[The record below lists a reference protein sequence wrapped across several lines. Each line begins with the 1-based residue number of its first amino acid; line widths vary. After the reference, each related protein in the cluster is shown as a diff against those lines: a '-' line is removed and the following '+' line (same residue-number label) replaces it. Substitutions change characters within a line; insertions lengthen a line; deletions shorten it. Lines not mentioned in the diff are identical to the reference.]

1 MPERLRTLTNMDIGG
16 ILKARRKRRE
26 ETLEEVAHR
35 AGTDAGNLSRIE
47 RNRQD
52 VSVQRLAR
60 LCAALEMS
68 LSELFEELE
77 GHARMPHI
85 RDPAAAF
92 DKETREL
99 IAIVSALTPSRR
111 RLLMRV
117 AEDIRDARNLC

>member
-1 MPERLRTLTNMDIGG
+1 MDIGG
-16 ILKARRKRRE
+16 ILKERRLRRE
-26 ETLEEVAHR
+26 ETLEEVAFR

-68 LSELFEELE
+68 LTELFEELE
-77 GHARMPHI
+77 GKSKSHHL
-85 RDPAAAF
+85 RDPASAF

-99 IAIVSALTPSRR
+99 LSLVNGLTPTRRKLLIQIAKLIRESR
-111 RLLMRV
+111 LS
-117 AEDIRDARNLC
+117 

>member
-1 MPERLRTLTNMDIGG
+1 MGMDIGG
-16 ILKARRKRRE
+16 ILKQRRQRRE
-26 ETLEEVAHR
+26 ETLEEVAYR

-52 VSVQRLAR
+52 VSVQRLGR

-68 LSELFEELE
+68 LTELFEELE
-77 GHARMPHI
+77 GHTKTPHL

-99 IAIVSALTPSRR
+99 ISIVSALTPSRR
-111 RLLMRV
+111 RLLMKI
-117 AEDIRDARNLC
+117 AEDVRDSKGLS